1 MGYLT
6 DRGRVYPPRYHRVGP
21 GAPLGCSRA
30 ALYAVVVA
38 RIWLLPYVR
47 PFRAVASG
55 G

>member
-1 MGYLT
+1 MGYLI
-6 DRGRVYPPRYHRVGP
+6 DRGRVYPPRYYWVGP
-21 GAPLGCSRA
+21 RAPLGYSRA

-38 RIWLLPYVR
+38 RIWLPPYVR